1 MSFLERIYWITGP
14 PADAV
19 SHSLGSFPIGV
30 VFLVS
35 SFLFSL
41 EKETKKKNN
50 NNKNVSR
57 FACAPALGDF
67 VSKLKGRS
75 RFNWPIIKLGRVA
88 VSSSSSSSS
97 SSRHFLFRLP
107 LFSFFF
113 VPRVR
118 TRTRTASFFFIWA
131 TPPPK
136 LLFFSYY
143 HREKK
148 KDNERKWREKRQHP
162 PRRVVLVS
170 LLFIHSDFFLPEK
183 QVKPRLVVR
192 NLRLFNPSP
201 PLCSSHPHR
210 I

>member
-107 LFSFFF
+107 LFSFFLYL
-113 VPRVR
+113 
-118 TRTRTASFFFIWA
+118 ACGHA
-131 TPPPK
+131 Q
-136 LLFFSYY
+136 
-143 HREKK
+143 
-148 KDNERKWREKRQHP
+148 ERRP
-162 PRRVVLVS
+162 
-170 LLFIHSDFFLPEK
+170 FFLFE
-183 QVKPRLVVR
+183 R
-192 NLRLFNPSP
+192 PSP
-201 PLCSSHPHR
+201 PNFFFFLIIIGRKKKITKENGAKKGSIPHGVWSWSR
-210 I
+210 YYSFIPTFFFQKNK